1 MGLSHGAKRS
11 CINHCVSCVVL
22 VLLHKALLETGRRK
36 SGPVYSFSIN
46 LHLLSAGAHAGKA
59 AHSSPCCT
67 PDPTTVTLSPQLSS
81 ICLHAL
87 TCYHNNH
94 WGFAVYV
101 GRRAK
106 RLKSAEHVNYFYS
119 PPAPT
124 RVWVTWYSTDCV
136 TGGGGGGGWSLVD
149 QSRTILALG
158 KAVDT
163 GLVYDF
169 RVLLGIS
176 WRFINC
182 TVQFNHVM
190 KSSCKGV
197 DCRTSFTEPKL
208 SCGLYS
214 SSCGPDCALFFV
226 FWFLLSF

>member
-1 MGLSHGAKRS
+1 MGLSHGAKLS

-22 VLLHKALLETGRRK
+22 VFLHKALLETGRRK

-136 TGGGGGGGWSLVD
+136 TGGGGGGVVTGWPKQD
-149 QSRTILALG
+149 YLG
-158 KAVDT
+158 TGQGCWHWAGLWLQ
-163 GLVYDF
+163 GLVGDF
-169 RVLLGIS
+169 LEVY
-176 WRFINC
+176 
-182 TVQFNHVM
+182 
-190 KSSCKGV
+190 
-197 DCRTSFTEPKL
+197 KL
-208 SCGLYS
+208 H
-214 SSCGPDCALFFV
+214 CAV
-226 FWFLLSF
+226 